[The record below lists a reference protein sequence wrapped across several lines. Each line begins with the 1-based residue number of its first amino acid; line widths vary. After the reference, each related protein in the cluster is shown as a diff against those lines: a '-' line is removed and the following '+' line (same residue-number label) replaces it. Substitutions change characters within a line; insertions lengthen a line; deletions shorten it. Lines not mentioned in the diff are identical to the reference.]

1 MTEDDVRQLLRE
13 LGEEAPPADSL
24 VRVRQRVA
32 ERTAAGRRRRVWWWP
47 VLAAAVAA
55 VCLLVVVLSRPQPQ
69 PRMPAP
75 PPVVAVVEPPPA
87 PAPPPPFRVARKPPK
102 RDGLVIR
109 METNDPDVVI
119 LLIADDSE

>member
-1 MTEDDVRQLLRE
+1 MTEDDVRQLLQE

-32 ERTAAGRRRRVWWWP
+32 ERTAAGRRRVWWWP
-47 VLAAAVAA
+47 AVAAAVAG
-55 VCLLVVVLSRPQPQ
+55 VCLLVVVLSGPEPQ

-87 PAPPPPFRVARKPPK
+87 PAPQPQSRVARKPPK